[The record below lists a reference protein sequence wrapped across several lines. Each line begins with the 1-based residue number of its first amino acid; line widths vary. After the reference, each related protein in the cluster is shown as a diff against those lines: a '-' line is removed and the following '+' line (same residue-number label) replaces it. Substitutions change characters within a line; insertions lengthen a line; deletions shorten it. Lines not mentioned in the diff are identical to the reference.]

1 MHDTL
6 PHSESGLNFLD
17 GLWLKFKGIKRLQTV
32 AMEPQLI
39 GSHTLI
45 VAGSGTGCLMID
57 LLACRLS
64 PGRIYIASPG
74 QTVGM
79 SAAEGD
85 SVELWIIN
93 LGVFSVNGGQAFP
106 LKGEICVHSK
116 AQTAVHCELLAS
128 YWASELAVERFRAQG
143 VFLQL
148 MYEILNHFHQLPDSD
163 SRSALEHTK
172 LYIEQHYNESLSI
185 EQLAR
190 MANLSPKYYVDLFKK
205 SYGKSAI
212 DYVTEL
218 RIENAKQLMLHSD
231 ARLRDIAHRIGYKD
245 EFYFSRKFKQEV
257 GMSPTG
263 YIKNRRRKIVAYSSP
278 ILGQLLSLKVL
289 PYAAPLHP
297 KWTGYYHKMYG
308 KDIPLHL
315 SAYRFDLDWESN
327 IEALAR
333 AEPDLII
340 SRDDLQPEERRKLEQ
355 VAPVH
360 FIPLKEKN
368 WREQLT
374 LTAEVI
380 GVPQEAASW
389 LRNYELHIKVARERL
404 KRLVGEERILAI
416 SIFKQHCFL
425 CPARGVREL
434 IYEDLQ
440 LAPAAQINTA
450 TARRILDGEQLAFI
464 DADRILVN
472 VCQEPESL
480 AYWQSLQNAP
490 FWKDLKAARRN
501 QVYFISSD
509 PWREYSAY
517 AFNRMLQDLVNIFAG
532 ISLKS

>member
-1 MHDTL
+1 MYDTL
-6 PHSESGLNFLD
+6 LHSEADLDSLD
-17 GLWLKFKGIKRLQTV
+17 GLWLKFKGIRRLQTG

-39 GSHTLI
+39 GSHALI
-45 VAGSGTGCLMID
+45 IAGSGMGCLMID
-57 LLACRLS
+57 LLTCRLS
-64 PGRIYIASPG
+64 PGGIYMASPG
-74 QTVGM
+74 QTVGV

-85 SVELWIIN
+85 SVELWMLN
-93 LGVFSVNGGQAFP
+93 FDVSSVSGAAAFP
-106 LKGEICVHSK
+106 LKGEVCVHSN
-116 AQTAVHCELLAS
+116 AQTAVHCELLLSYCAS
-128 YWASELAVERFRAQG
+128 RLAVERFRAQG
-143 VFLQL
+143 VFMELL
-148 MYEILNHFHQLPDSD
+148 YEILTHIRLLPDSD
-163 SRSALEHTK
+163 SRSALERTK

-205 SYGKSAI
+205 NYGKSAI

-218 RIENAKQLMLHSD
+218 RMDNAKQLMLHSD
-231 ARLRDIAHRIGYKD
+231 ARLRDIAHRVGYQD

-327 IEALAR
+327 IEALTR

-340 SRDDLQPEERRKLEQ
+340 SRDDLQPEERRRLGA

-360 FIPLKEKN
+360 FIPLKERN
-368 WREQLT
+368 WREQLEM
-374 LTAEVI
+374 TAEVI

-389 LRNYELHIKVARERL
+389 LRKYELQISLARERL
-404 KRLVGEERILAI
+404 RRQIGEQRILVI
-416 SIFKQHCFL
+416 SIFKQHCCL
-425 CPARGVREL
+425 CPARGMREL
-434 IYEDLQ
+434 IYEDLR
-440 LAPAAQINTA
+440 LAPAVEINA
-450 TARRILDGEQLAFI
+450 ANAGRILDADQLAFI

-480 AYWQSLQNAP
+480 AHWQFLQNASS
-490 FWKDLKAARRN
+490 WKDLKAVRQNR
-501 QVYFISSD
+501 VYSISSD

-517 AFNRMLQDLVNIFAG
+517 AVDRMVQDLLNIFAG
-532 ISLKS
+532 DL